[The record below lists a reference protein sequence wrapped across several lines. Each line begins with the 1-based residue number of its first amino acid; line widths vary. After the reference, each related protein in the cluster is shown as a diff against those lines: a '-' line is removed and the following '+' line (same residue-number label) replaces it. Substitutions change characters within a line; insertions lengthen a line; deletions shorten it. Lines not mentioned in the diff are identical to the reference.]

1 MINRPHTTLY
11 WQWLC
16 NIIGLDSIQTHSY
29 LLGFLFSELFCA
41 FCEDDYSRM
50 QDAIDLRETFCLG
63 EDDYSRMQEDIDS
76 RKNFRLNN
84 PRERLYFP
92 VFSANMGP
100 ANVLEVLVAFCI
112 RIENDIA
119 CDPRN
124 EPNPGKWFWI
134 MMENLG
140 LTQYDDN
147 RFDEDIVRE
156 IVDQFLER
164 HFMPDGRGGLF
175 IFKNPSV
182 DARELSL
189 WEQLCA
195 YINEN
200 PHLIS

>member
-16 NIIGLDSIQTHSY
+16 NIVGLDSIKTHSY

-41 FCEDDYSRM
+41 FCEDDYSRV
-50 QDAIDLRETFCLG
+50 QDAIDLRETFCSN
-63 EDDYSRMQEDIDS
+63 D
-76 RKNFRLNN
+76 

-92 VFSANMGP
+92 VFSENMGP

-147 RFDEDIVRE
+147 HFNEDVVRE
-156 IVDQFLER
+156 IVNQFLER
-164 HFMPDGRGGLF
+164 YFMPDGHGGLF
-175 IFKNPSV
+175 IFKNPAV